1 MNWTAVIVTFLICGT
16 ALALADRMKGIARIW
31 LEGIRMVRDTEAMRH
46 GYRPKYDTTERN

>member
-31 LEGIRMVRDTEAMRH
+31 LEGVRMIRDTEAMRH
-46 GYRPKYDTTERN
+46 GYPPKGDRAK